1 MRSLIHLAL
10 AALTALLLAAPGLR
24 VEASTLQGSLPRD
37 LGNYRIELPAGWQ
50 AGGRLIVYSHGFDMR
65 SPDPTRPPST
75 APSEAWRRRFLA
87 EGYALA
93 AGSYGD
99 RGWALFDIEPAQR
112 ALLQI
117 FRERAGEPGEILL
130 LGGSLGGLVSLKTA
144 EAYAADG
151 IEVAGVLALCPPLGG
166 ARTWDQALD
175 VRLLVD
181 AVCPNDPLPSGPD
194 PALPWVLGLSEIP
207 EGIDDIDSPDALL
220 RLGSAANRLRQCAG
234 LFLPD
239 ILVSPSQRARRARLM
254 RLLTISDEAFLRTQ
268 IGYAVYPLSDL
279 VQHPRKLAGRSG
291 FDNRFVDYGDP
302 EINARVLRVHRDPL
316 AAVKLG
322 AVSNL
327 SGRWGGARVL
337 AVHTDRDELV
347 FTEHLSAL
355 EEIENRA
362 VRAPVTAVIREDAP
376 AHCRFSDAEIE
387 ASVGALRDW
396 IDRDEVPDAARLLAR
411 CRALAG
417 SERCGFDPTYT
428 LAPLQTRIRARALQG
443 LDLANP
449 MHSGS
454 WYDPATDGEGL
465 MVELLP
471 GGLDAVV
478 SWYTYPDRG
487 SSDSQQWLIGLGRVS
502 ADGIHVA
509 EVRRARGARF
519 GAGFDPAAVEYE
531 IWGEITLAFDSCG
544 LAPGERGRALLRW
557 QRRGG
562 EVGTRAL
569 RQLSHHG
576 RAPAHCG
583 APSIAPPAHPDSA
596 YGGSWYRGPEAPGEG
611 LQLQVQGD
619 GSALLVWYTFDAE
632 GRPSWLIGTSL
643 GRSADGA
650 LRFEL
655 LRPRGTRF
663 GADFDPGQ
671 VQRPRWGSAELVF
684 EGCDRARLSWQPSE
698 PGWPAGHMQ
707 LQQLTLLEGSAACA
721 ERE

>member
-1 MRSLIHLAL
+1 MHPLIPFGLL
-10 AALTALLLAAPGLR
+10 ALLLFGAHPRAAADTLR
-24 VEASTLQGSLPRD
+24 GPLPQD
-37 LGNYRIELPAGWQ
+37 LGYYSIDLPPGWQ
-50 AGGRLIVYSHGFDMR
+50 PGGRLIVYSHGFDMR
-65 SPDPTRPPST
+65 SPDPARPPST
-75 APSEAWRRRFLA
+75 APSSEWRQRFLA

-93 AGSYGD
+93 AGSFGD

-112 ALLQI
+112 ALLRR
-117 FRERAGEPGEILL
+117 FRELAGEPGEILL

-151 IEVAGVLALCPPLGG
+151 VEVAGVLALCPPLAG

-181 AVCPNDPLPSGPD
+181 AVCPSDPLPSGPD

-207 EGIDDIDSPDALL
+207 EGIDDIDSPDVLL

-234 LFLPD
+234 LFLPEL
-239 ILVSPSQRARRARLM
+239 LVSPGQRARRARLM
-254 RLLTISDEAFLRTQ
+254 QLLSITDEAFLRTQ

-279 VQHPRKLAGRSG
+279 VQNPRKLDGRSG

-302 EINARVLRVHRDPL
+302 EINARVLRVQRDPL

-322 AVSNL
+322 AASDL
-327 SGRWGGARVL
+327 TGRWGGARVL

-355 EEIENRA
+355 AGLEGRA
-362 VRAPVTAVIREDAP
+362 ARTPVTAVIREQAP
-376 AHCRFSDAEIE
+376 AHCRFSESEIE
-387 ASVGALRDW
+387 ASLGALRDW
-396 IDRDEVPDAARLLAR
+396 IDGGQVPDARQLQAR
-411 CRALAG
+411 CEALPG
-417 SERCGFDPTYT
+417 GERCGFDPDYA
-428 LAPLQTRIRARALQG
+428 LAPLESRTRPRALQG
-443 LDLANP
+443 LDLTNP

-465 MVELLP
+465 LVEVLP

-478 SWYTYPDRG
+478 SWYTYPDPG

-502 ADGIHVA
+502 ADGVHVA
-509 EVRRARGARF
+509 EARRARGARF
-519 GAGFDPAAVEYE
+519 GAGFDPDAVEYAD
-531 IWGEITLAFDSCG
+531 WGEITLAFESCG
-544 LAPGERGRALLRW
+544 LAPGEPGRTQLRW
-557 QRRGG
+557 QRRDGD
-562 EVGTRAL
+562 VGLRSL

-576 RAPAHCG
+576 REPAHCG
-583 APSIAPPAHPDSA
+583 APSIAPPPHPDSA

-619 GSALLVWYTFDAE
+619 GSALLVWYTFDSE
-632 GRPSWLIGTSL
+632 GRPSWLIGTSP
-643 GRSADGA
+643 GRSADGV

-663 GADFDPGQ
+663 GAGFSREE
-671 VQRPRWGSAELVF
+671 VQRPRWGSAELAF
-684 EGCDRARLSWQPSE
+684 EGCDRATLRWQPVE
-698 PGWPAGHMQ
+698 PGWPAGQ
-707 LQQLTLLEGSAACA
+707 LALQQLTRIDGSASCPG
-721 ERE
+721 RE